1 MWDFFSLGRSA
12 HPNPMSAPSF
22 CLVVD
27 ASCDLPAAVLQ
38 HPQLRMLPVRVVV
51 GAKEIIDR
59 REPEV
64 IKQFYRESL
73 NSPQASG
80 GHSEPMTVD
89 EMVAAFGREIAL
101 QFDEGLGVFVAA
113 SRSAIYS
120 RAKQAVARARISSY
134 TPRLHAGKIEPLQVD
149 CVDSQAFFAGYA
161 AQVMDLMDLVQ
172 QGAGIHSIMERQRF
186 TVGQTYAYMAPG
198 DVAYILH
205 RASLKGEKSV
215 SGLAA
220 FAAKQLSITP
230 IIRGHCG
237 ETAPVARKFGR
248 AKAQQALFTMAQNMM
263 QQKLLLSRHICFS
276 YSGALP
282 DITEQ
287 PGYSALLK
295 HAKEHQVQVH
305 LAPMSV
311 TGSVNVGPDAL
322 VLGVVANDHTMDALL

>member
-1 MWDFFSLGRSA
+1 
-12 HPNPMSAPSF
+12 MSVSTSSF

-27 ASCDLPAAVLQ
+27 ASCDLPAAMLQ
-38 HPQLRMLPVRVVV
+38 HPQLRLLPVRVMV
-51 GAKEIIDR
+51 GDKEIIDR

-64 IKQFYRESL
+64 IKKFYRESL
-73 NSPQASG
+73 NSPQAAG
-80 GHSEPMTVD
+80 GRSEPMTVD

-101 QFDEGLGVFVAA
+101 NFDEGLGVFVAA

-120 RAKQAVARARISSY
+120 RAKQAVARARVSSY
-134 TPRLHAGKIEPLQVD
+134 TPRLQAGKTKPLQVD

-161 AQVMDLMDLVQ
+161 AQVMDLMDMVQ
-172 QGAGIHSIMERQRF
+172 EGQGIQSIMERQRF

-230 IIRGHCG
+230 ILRGHCG

-248 AKAQQALFTMAQNMM
+248 AKAQQALFNMAQNMM
-263 QQKLLLSRHICFS
+263 QQKLLLSKHVCFS

-282 DITEQ
+282 DISAL
-287 PGYSALLK
+287 PGYNALQD
-295 HAKEHQVQVH
+295 HAKEHKVQVH
-305 LAPMSV
+305 LAPMSI

-322 VLGVVANDHTMDALL
+322 VMGVVAKDHTVDALL